1 MTDPAL
7 TRRRALAGAAVGG
20 LSLPLLAAC
29 GSGGSSNATAQD
41 PSATTGGNGND
52 GNNGNNGT
60 DAKSQAVVL
69 VATGDVP
76 VGGGVILGD
85 QNVTVTQP
93 QKGTFEGFSATCTHQ
108 GCILASVAG
117 GTINCGCHGSQFSIT
132 DGSNVAGPS
141 GSPAGSVAALPK
153 VAVRVKAA
161 DVVLG

>member
-41 PSATTGGNGND
+41 PSAATGGNR
-52 GNNGNNGT
+52 NNGNNGT
-60 DAKSQAVVL
+60 NAKSQAVVL
-69 VATGDVP
+69 VATSDVP

-153 VAVRVKAA
+153 VAVRVKGA
-161 DVVLG
+161 DVVQG